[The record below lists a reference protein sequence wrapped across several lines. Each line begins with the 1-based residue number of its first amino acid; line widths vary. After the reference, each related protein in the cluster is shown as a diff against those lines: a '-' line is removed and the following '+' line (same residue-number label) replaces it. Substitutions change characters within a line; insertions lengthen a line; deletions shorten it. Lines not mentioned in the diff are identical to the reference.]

1 VVVLERLL
9 ETMTMMTA
17 ILDGLRRRRHHDV
30 RMAVAV
36 VAMGAMRVLD
46 DFEQPV
52 HVGFR
57 IVVMTV
63 LVLVIVPM
71 RHLSML
77 GQRLWAPADQHQAH
91 RASGRLNQQRPGLGD
106 GLLQGTR
113 LDVGGHQTVEEQL

>member
-1 VVVLERLL
+1 MVVLERLL

-57 IVVMTV
+57 IVVMTWV
-63 LVLVIVPM
+63 
-71 RHLSML
+71 S
-77 GQRLWAPADQHQAH
+77 PADG
-91 RASGRLNQQRPGLGD
+91 STGPRPL
-106 GLLQGTR
+106 R
-113 LDVGGHQTVEEQL
+113 PS